1 MSDTRVPHPEKDAH
15 RAQSPDSF
23 SDFIPHQEALA
34 VKLTP
39 RALLTLAVISILT
52 VNLTAP
58 LHLTFLIAAAATTVL
73 IRHDYRNFLNL
84 GRGGVPST
92 FRSYLSITWL
102 RLFALADP
110 FSPPA
115 PDPSGTP
122 SHGILSRRNLP
133 RRSGPRPSVAGLIPH
148 RQLNQ
153 RAPDAPYLSLR
164 ATVRALAGAHPQ
176 RLTAARSCFEKHGL
190 GLFARWP
197 ANETCRGEILHVHS
211 SDRSM
216 HMSLHPEDIAAVLEG
231 GWGQRHPLARRDVH
245 VKETFVMIY
254 APRGM
259 IPLIPLL
266 FSILGVR
273 VWGGAF

>member
-1 MSDTRVPHPEKDAH
+1 MSNIQVSLPEKETP
-15 RAQSPDSF
+15 RSQSPGSV
-23 SDFIPHQEALA
+23 SDFIPHQETFA

-39 RALLTLAVISILT
+39 RALLTSSLASILT
-52 VNLTAP
+52 IYLTPP
-58 LHLTFLIAAAATTVL
+58 LYTILLVAALTTTV
-73 IRHDYRNFLNL
+73 IVRHDYLNFLNL

-102 RLFALADP
+102 RLFALPDP

-115 PDPSGTP
+115 PDPAGTP
-122 SHGILSRRNLP
+122 SHGILFRRNLP
-133 RRSGPRPSVAGLIPH
+133 RRQGPRPRVAGLIPH
-148 RQLNQ
+148 RQLDQ
-153 RAPDAPYLSLR
+153 RPPDAPYLSLR
-164 ATVRALAGAHPQ
+164 ATVRALARAHPQ

-197 ANETCRGEILHVHS
+197 ANETCRGEVLHVHS

-231 GWGQRHPLARRDVH
+231 GWGQRHPLARKDVH

-259 IPLIPLL
+259 SPLTPWLPSHLYI
-266 FSILGVR
+266 
-273 VWGGAF
+273 

>member
-1 MSDTRVPHPEKDAH
+1 MSDVHVSLREKEAP
-15 RAQSPDSF
+15 RSQSPDPL
-23 SDFIPHQEALA
+23 SDFIPHQEVLA

-39 RALLTLAVISILT
+39 RALLNLALASILT
-52 VNLTAP
+52 TYLTPPFYTA
-58 LHLTFLIAAAATTVL
+58 LLIGALTTTVL
-73 IRHDYRNFLNL
+73 VRHDYRNFLNL

-110 FSPPA
+110 LSPPS
-115 PDPSGTP
+115 PDPNGTP
-122 SHGILSRRNLP
+122 SHGILPRRDLP
-133 RRSGPRPSVAGLIPH
+133 RRRGPRPSVAGLIPH
-148 RQLNQ
+148 RQLDQ
-153 RAPDAPYLSLR
+153 RPPDAPYLSLR
-164 ATVRALAGAHPQ
+164 ATVRALAVAHPQ

-197 ANETCRGEILHVHS
+197 AKETCRGEILHVHS

-216 HMSLHPEDIAAVLEG
+216 HMSLHPEDIAAVLER
-231 GWGQRHPLARRDVH
+231 GWGQRHPLARKDVH

-259 IPLIPLL
+259 FP
-266 FSILGVR
+266 
-273 VWGGAF
+273 